1 MAQIIRKLLIAW
13 LLLLGALLLTQAL
26 PLPAGARLGYGLM
39 WVVAL
44 TSPVAA
50 GLLLWLAAVRL
61 RMALYRLR
69 VLRRAARWKGQAPP
83 TPCIREEW
91 GK

>member
-1 MAQIIRKLLIAW
+1 
-13 LLLLGALLLTQAL
+13 
-26 PLPAGARLGYGLM
+26 M